1 MKIKIPLDLG
11 ESLKAQC
18 HLTVKVQPKQEIE
31 LLTICEH
38 NDEFPQIF
46 VSSTLTLVEVG
57 CMYTISI
64 NQRNQKNQNL

>member
-1 MKIKIPLDLG
+1 MIFFDFFDFLIIFDL
-11 ESLKAQC
+11 
-18 HLTVKVQPKQEIE
+18 KVQPKQEVE

-38 NDEFPQIF
+38 NDKFPQIF

-64 NQRNQKNQNL
+64 NQKNQKNQNLRFF